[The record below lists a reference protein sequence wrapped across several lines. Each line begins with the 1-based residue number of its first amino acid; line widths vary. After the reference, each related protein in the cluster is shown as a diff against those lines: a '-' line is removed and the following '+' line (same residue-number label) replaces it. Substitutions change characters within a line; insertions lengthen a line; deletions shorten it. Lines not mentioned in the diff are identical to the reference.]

1 MPVYKDEK
9 TNTWYCKFYFVN
21 WQGEKKQ
28 KLKRGFTR
36 QKDAKEFERK
46 FLEQFAKNP
55 DITFETLYNKY
66 IEYITPRVREST
78 LETRKAL
85 IDKHILPYF
94 QKRLITEITPPDIVN
109 WQNEIL
115 EKKLSSSYSNMISLC
130 LNMMFHYAI
139 EYQGLRESPC
149 RKPIGSA
156 KRKKITFW
164 TPEEYKQFIEYFKDD
179 VQYFTIFEILYYT
192 GMRVGELLALT
203 LNDIDFVGRKISI
216 TKTYYKTGKKE
227 LINPPKT
234 PGSEREIEIPQFL
247 AEELQEYTTHLYDLK
262 DNQRLFVVLSKS
274 IRARLIKGAEATGV
288 KKIRIHDLRHSHAS
302 LLINLGANILL
313 VSKRLGHES
322 PDITLKTYS
331 HLFPTVETDI
341 VNKITKL

>member
-1 MPVYKDEK
+1 MPTYKDEK
-9 TNTWYCKFYFVN
+9 TNTWYCKFYYVN

-28 KLKRGFTR
+28 KLKRGFPR

-55 DITFETLYNKY
+55 DISFETLYNKY

-78 LETRKAL
+78 LETRKSL
-85 IDKHILPYF
+85 TDKHILPYF
-94 QKRLITEITPPDIVN
+94 KNRIITEIAPSDVMN

-115 EKKLSSSYSNMISLC
+115 SKKLSSSYSNMIGLC
-130 LNMMFHYAI
+130 LNMIFNYAI
-139 EYQGLRESPC
+139 EYHGLKESPC
-149 RKPIGSA
+149 RKPMGSA
-156 KRKKITFW
+156 KRKKVTFW
-164 TPEEYKQFIEYFKDD
+164 TPEEYRKFIDCFKNDI
-179 VQYFTIFEILYYT
+179 QYLTIFEMLYYT

-203 LNDIDFVGRKISI
+203 MNDVDFIGRKISI
-216 TKTYYKTGKKE
+216 TKTYYRTGRKE

-234 PGSEREIEIPQFL
+234 QGSEREIEMPQFL
-247 AEELQEYTTHLYDLK
+247 AEELRSYTTHLYDLK
-262 DNQRLFVVLSKS
+262 ENGRLFVVPSGAIRNRLSE
-274 IRARLIKGAEATGV
+274 GAKKTGV
-288 KKIRIHDLRHSHAS
+288 KQIRVHDLRHSHAS
-302 LLINLGANILL
+302 MLINLGANPLL

-341 VNKITKL
+341 VNKIIKL